1 VPSTT
6 LLLSLGL
13 LLALAGWGTT
23 VIVLATTR
31 RRLRVLRGQLE
42 RSQQSRSQ
50 RAAGVALRAMVETA
64 VRVRDQGVNRFL
76 TSSIEELT
84 GLALADRSEIA
95 KLAGP
100 DGTVTIMFSDIEDST
115 ALNER
120 LGDSTW
126 MQLLGAHDK
135 VVRRHVQLQSGHVVK
150 GQGDGFMIVFGD
162 AASAIHAA
170 VSIQESLAGSR
181 RSALR
186 RQPIKVRMGIHTG
199 PVVRR
204 EGDIF
209 GRNVALAARVAS
221 QAAGGEIL
229 VSDEVHEAMIDEFVF
244 VDCRVA
250 TLKGFEGKHQLWEL
264 GWPLS

>member
-6 LLLSLGL
+6 LLLSI
-13 LLALAGWGTT
+13 ALVLTTAGWSATA
-23 VIVLATTR
+23 IVLMASR
-31 RRLRVLRGQLE
+31 RRQRVLRAQLD
-42 RSQQSRSQ
+42 RTQRTRSQ
-50 RAAGVALRAMVETA
+50 RAAGVAFRAMVETA
-64 VRVRDQGVNRFL
+64 ARVRDQGVSRFL

-84 GLALADRSEIA
+84 GIALADRSEIA

-120 LGDSTW
+120 LGDTTW
-126 MQLLGAHDK
+126 IQLLNAHDR
-135 VVRRHVQLQSGHVVK
+135 VVRRHVQLQNGHVVK

-181 RSALR
+181 RGALR

-229 VSDEVHEAMIDEFVF
+229 VSDEVHEAMAEEFVF

-250 TLKGFEGKHQLWEL
+250 TLKGFDGKHQLWEL